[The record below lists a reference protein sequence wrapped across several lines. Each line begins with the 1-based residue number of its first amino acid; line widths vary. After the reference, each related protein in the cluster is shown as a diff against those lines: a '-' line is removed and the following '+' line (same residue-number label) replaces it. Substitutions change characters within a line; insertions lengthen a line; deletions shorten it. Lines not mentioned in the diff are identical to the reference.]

1 MDSVSQKV
9 QGEWHEQI
17 SDYFESSDLIDR
29 RLSECQ
35 LDGETKTKK
44 RVRGSNENVLSSTW
58 LQVSIRKSTEVENAM
73 GERQE
78 LNKITKLFLVNSTI
92 SLNSTLNH
100 VALLEILSVSLN
112 LVGSS
117 TFLHFLSHES
127 SPHRVSL
134 SLSFSRYRERLGD
147 DWKVWKHS
155 NTPREAKKSTS
166 WAEWR
171 AESIATRSQQ
181 SVNCKISQVELL
193 FVSLWFSLGRL
204 WLSSFEFYSL
214 AAA

>member
-1 MDSVSQKV
+1 MRMFWARLDCKFRYESRQKSR
-9 QGEWHEQI
+9 I
-17 SDYFESSDLIDR
+17 
-29 RLSECQ
+29 
-35 LDGETKTKK
+35 
-44 RVRGSNENVLSSTW
+44 
-58 LQVSIRKSTEVENAM
+58 ENAM

-100 VALLEILSVSLN
+100 VALLDILSVSLN

-155 NTPREAKKSTS
+155 NTQREVDKLSG
-166 WAEWR
+166 AEWR
-171 AESIATRSQQ
+171 AESIAARSQQ

>member
-1 MDSVSQKV
+1 MRMFWARLDCKFRYESRQKSR
-9 QGEWHEQI
+9 I
-17 SDYFESSDLIDR
+17 
-29 RLSECQ
+29 
-35 LDGETKTKK
+35 
-44 RVRGSNENVLSSTW
+44 
-58 LQVSIRKSTEVENAM
+58 ENAM

-134 SLSFSRYRERLGD
+134 SRSFSRYRERLGD

-155 NTPREAKKSTS
+155 NTQCKEKRRSRQAERSWCEELKASQLAANKALTVKYHKSSCFSSRFDSHLVDFDCQVSSFTH
-166 WAEWR
+166 
-171 AESIATRSQQ
+171 SQQ
-181 SVNCKISQVELL
+181 LKIELL
-193 FVSLWFSLGRL
+193 F
-204 WLSSFEFYSL
+204 FYLVESTKQSKKL
-214 AAA
+214 EHWRQCDVAIK